1 MSHDPNELPRT
12 LPRPKNDGACSH
24 LPGTAIPTCKLEA
37 TDARWIDLGA
47 MPGQTVVFAYPRTGR
62 PKTAPLVAK
71 WDEIPGARGCT
82 PQTCCFRDSFDAFR
96 ECGVHVFGLS
106 TQSTSYQREMSTRL
120 RLPFPVLADPQ
131 LEIASRLRLPTFEV
145 AGQRLIKRLA
155 WYARDSVIEKVFYPV
170 FPPQENAEAVIDW
183 LRRREET

>member
-1 MSHDPNELPRT
+1 
-12 LPRPKNDGACSH
+12 
-24 LPGTAIPTCKLEA
+24 
-37 TDARWIDLGA
+37 
-47 MPGQTVVFAYPRTGR
+47 MPGQTVVFAYPRTVR

-96 ECGVHVFGLS
+96 ECDVHVFGLS

-131 LEIASRLRLPTFEV
+131 LEIVSRLRLPTFEV
-145 AGQRLIKRLA
+145 AGQRLIK
-155 WYARDSVIEKVFYPV
+155 
-170 FPPQENAEAVIDW
+170 
-183 LRRREET
+183 